1 MSDAD
6 TRPAAPAPPAL
17 FPAFLRLTGKRVLV
31 VGAGPVAASKLKA
44 LIDAEADITVV
55 APVVHADIE
64 AEAVTIHRRPFEV
77 GDLDGVWYVVAAAPP
92 EVNRAVS
99 AAAAARHLFVN
110 AVDDPPNA
118 SVYLGAIVKR
128 DGRDAGDLDLGPRA
142 GAGRPA
148 ARRPRSPAA
157 GRPATPGCASPTTS
171 ASAGRRPASR
181 WKRGAPSCSAPSTRS
196 TSAAPITR
204 AASSR
209 RSKRHCS
216 RPARLRLAGVAESAP
231 PPELGA
237 SGRGPLVSLV
247 GAGPG
252 DPELLTA
259 RAHTRLAEADVVLYD
274 ALVSPAVL
282 ALASHARCLS
292 VGKRH
297 GRHSV
302 SQETINRLLV
312 RGARRNQ
319 RLVRLKA
326 GDPYVFGRGGEEAL
340 ALAAAGLPFEV
351 VPGVSS
357 AIAAPALAGIPVT
370 HRGLASGVLVVS
382 GHAESSYAPAID
394 SLAPKGTTLVVLMG
408 VNTRA
413 QIAGRLVARGWS
425 RHDPGRASLR
435 RVDTRRAHVD
445 RHPRRPRRRS
455 AAAAARE
462 PRHAGRRRRRVAG
475 GGAGP
480 GLGRASSNRCRRPG
494 AGGEQR
500 VRAVDL
506 WQPSTI
512 PRPSAVRASPSPR
525 RGTST
530 SSSARSRRSS
540 GATSR
545 PTNGARS
552 ACCAAPTG
560 SGRTASR

>member
-6 TRPAAPAPPAL
+6 SRPAAPVPPAL
-17 FPAFLRLTGKRVLV
+17 FPAFLRLSGKRVLV

-44 LIDAEADITVV
+44 LVDAEADITVV
-55 APVVHADIE
+55 APIVHPDIE
-64 AEAVTIHRRPFEV
+64 AQAVAIHRRPFEV
-77 GDLDGVWYVVAAAPP
+77 SDLDGVWYVVAAAPP
-92 EVNRAVS
+92 DVNRAVS

-128 DGRDAGDLDLGPRA
+128 EDVILAISTSGRAPALAGLLREGLDRLLPADLDAWLHVADDERIRWKAA
-142 GAGRPA
+142 GIPME
-148 ARRPRSPAA
+148 ARRPELLRALNAIYVGRAHHEGSVEPAVETA
-157 GRPATPGCASPTTS
+157 LFQETTPESIPVSNS
-171 ASAGRRPASR
+171 AEWTPE
-181 WKRGAPSCSAPSTRS
+181 
-196 TSAAPITR
+196 
-204 AASSR
+204 SSR
-209 RSKRHCS
+209 PESFPES
-216 RPARLRLAGVAESAP
+216 TARGTTPES
-231 PPELGA
+231 LNR
-237 SGRGPLVSLV
+237 RGLVSLV

-259 RAHTRLAEADVVLYD
+259 RAHRRLAEADVVLYD

-282 ALASHARCLS
+282 ALARHARCLS

-302 SQETINRLLV
+302 SQDTINRLLV
-312 RGARRNQ
+312 RGAKRNQ

-425 RHDPGRASLR
+425 NATPAALLFAASTPDARTWIGTLGDLVAGAPLQLPESPGTLVVGDVVSL
-435 RVDTRRAHVD
+435 
-445 RHPRRPRRRS
+445 
-455 AAAAARE
+455 AAALAPA
-462 PRHAGRRRRRVAG
+462 
-475 GGAGP
+475 
-480 GLGRASSNRCRRPG
+480 
-494 AGGEQR
+494 
-500 VRAVDL
+500 
-506 WQPSTI
+506 
-512 PRPSAVRASPSPR
+512 
-525 RGTST
+525 
-530 SSSARSRRSS
+530 S
-540 GATSR
+540 GALQVTD
-545 PTNGARS
+545 
-552 ACCAAPTG
+552 AADDEPA
-560 SGRTASR
+560 ASNE

>member
-6 TRPAAPAPPAL
+6 HRPAAPAPPAL

-77 GDLDGVWYVVAAAPP
+77 SDLDGVWYVVAAAPP

-128 DGRDAGDLDLGPRA
+128 DGVTLAISTSGRAPAMAGLLREGLDRLLPVDL
-142 GAGRPA
+142 PA
-148 ARRPRSPAA
+148 WLRVADEERVRWKAEGIPMEARRPELLRALNA
-157 GRPATPGCASPTTS
+157 IYVGRAHHEGSVEPSVETALFAPGTTPESFPTTGTTPES
-171 ASAGRRPASR
+171 FST
-181 WKRGAPSCSAPSTRS
+181 KRG
-196 TSAAPITR
+196 
-204 AASSR
+204 
-209 RSKRHCS
+209 
-216 RPARLRLAGVAESAP
+216 
-231 PPELGA
+231 
-237 SGRGPLVSLV
+237 LVSLV

-282 ALASHARCLS
+282 ALASHARRLS

-302 SQETINRLLV
+302 SQDTINRLLV
-312 RGARRNQ
+312 RGAKRNQ

-326 GDPYVFGRGGEEAL
+326 GNPYVFGRGGEEAL

-370 HRGLASGVLVVS
+370 HRGVASGVLVVS

-413 QIAGRLVARGWS
+413 QIAGRLVARGWANAT
-425 RHDPGRASLR
+425 PVALLFAASTP
-435 RVDTRRAHVD
+435 D
-445 RHPRRPRRRS
+445 
-455 AAAAARE
+455 ARTWI
-462 PRHAGRRRRRVAG
+462 GTLGDLVAG
-475 GGAGP
+475 APLQLPETPGTLVVGDVVSLAATLAPASGGLQVTDAADDEP
-480 GLGRASSNRCRRPG
+480 AASN
-494 AGGEQR
+494 E
-500 VRAVDL
+500 
-506 WQPSTI
+506 
-512 PRPSAVRASPSPR
+512 
-525 RGTST
+525 
-530 SSSARSRRSS
+530 
-540 GATSR
+540 
-545 PTNGARS
+545 
-552 ACCAAPTG
+552 
-560 SGRTASR
+560 

>member
-1 MSDAD
+1 MSDAGS
-6 TRPAAPAPPAL
+6 RPAAPVPPVL

-44 LIDAEADITVV
+44 LVDAEADITVV
-55 APVVHADIE
+55 APIVHPDIE
-64 AEAVTIHRRPFEV
+64 AQAVTIHRRPFEV
-77 GDLDGVWYVVAAAPP
+77 SDLDGVWYVVAAAPP

-99 AAAAARHLFVN
+99 AAAAERRLFVN

-128 DGRDAGDLDLGPRA
+128 EDVILAISTSGRAPALAGLLREGLDRLLPCDLDAWLRVADDERVRWKAEGIPME
-142 GAGRPA
+142 
-148 ARRPRSPAA
+148 ARRPELLRALNAIYVGRAHHEGTVEPAVEASIVDGAPAFASDADASPAE
-157 GRPATPGCASPTTS
+157 
-171 ASAGRRPASR
+171 ASARQDL
-181 WKRGAPSCSAPSTRS
+181 RG
-196 TSAAPITR
+196 
-204 AASSR
+204 
-209 RSKRHCS
+209 
-216 RPARLRLAGVAESAP
+216 
-231 PPELGA
+231 
-237 SGRGPLVSLV
+237 LVSLV

-302 SQETINRLLV
+302 SQDTINRLLV
-312 RGARRNQ
+312 RGAKRNQ

-425 RHDPGRASLR
+425 DATPVALLFAASTP
-435 RVDTRRAHVD
+435 D
-445 RHPRRPRRRS
+445 
-455 AAAAARE
+455 ARTWI
-462 PRHAGRRRRRVAG
+462 GTLGDLVAG
-475 GGAGP
+475 APLQLPESP
-480 GLGRASSNRCRRPG
+480 GTLVVGDVVSLAATLAP
-494 AGGEQR
+494 A
-500 VRAVDL
+500 
-506 WQPSTI
+506 
-512 PRPSAVRASPSPR
+512 
-525 RGTST
+525 
-530 SSSARSRRSS
+530 S
-540 GATSR
+540 GALQVTD
-545 PTNGARS
+545 
-552 ACCAAPTG
+552 AADEEPA
-560 SGRTASR
+560 ASNE

>member
-1 MSDAD
+1 MSDAHR
-6 TRPAAPAPPAL
+6 RPAPAVPAL

-55 APVVHADIE
+55 APDVHADIE
-64 AEAVTIHRRPFEV
+64 ASPVTIHRRPFAV
-77 GDLDGVWYVVAAAPP
+77 SDLDDVWYVVAAAPP

-128 DGRDAGDLDLGPRA
+128 EDVIIAISTSGRAPALAGLLREGLDRLLPADLDAWLRVADDERLRWKAA
-142 GAGRPA
+142 GIPME
-148 ARRPRSPAA
+148 ARRPELLRALNAIYVGHAHHEGQVEPAA
-157 GRPATPGCASPTTS
+157 EAALFGPATTPESSSSSIRPGTTPESS
-171 ASAGRRPASR
+171 ATIRPGETSDTTPESSA
-181 WKRGAPSCSAPSTRS
+181 
-196 TSAAPITR
+196 
-204 AASSR
+204 
-209 RSKRHCS
+209 
-216 RPARLRLAGVAESAP
+216 VAQ
-231 PPELGA
+231 G
-237 SGRGPLVSLV
+237 LVSLV

-259 RAHTRLAEADVVLYD
+259 RAHRRLAEADVVLYD
-274 ALVSPAVL
+274 SLVSPAVL
-282 ALASHARCLS
+282 ALARHARCLS

-302 SQETINRLLV
+302 SQDTINRLLV
-312 RGARRNQ
+312 RGARRRQ

-340 ALAAAGLPFEV
+340 ALAAAGLPFEI

-370 HRGLASGVLVVS
+370 HRGMASGVLVVS

-425 RHDPGRASLR
+425 GTTPVALLFAASTPDARTWIGTLGDLIAGAPLQLPESPGTLVVGDVVSL
-435 RVDTRRAHVD
+435 
-445 RHPRRPRRRS
+445 
-455 AAAAARE
+455 AATLA
-462 PRHAGRRRRRVAG
+462 P
-475 GGAGP
+475 
-480 GLGRASSNRCRRPG
+480 
-494 AGGEQR
+494 
-500 VRAVDL
+500 
-506 WQPSTI
+506 
-512 PRPSAVRASPSPR
+512 
-525 RGTST
+525 
-530 SSSARSRRSS
+530 
-540 GATSR
+540 
-545 PTNGARS
+545 
-552 ACCAAPTG
+552 AAPGGLHVTD
-560 SGRTASR
+560 SADDEPAASNE